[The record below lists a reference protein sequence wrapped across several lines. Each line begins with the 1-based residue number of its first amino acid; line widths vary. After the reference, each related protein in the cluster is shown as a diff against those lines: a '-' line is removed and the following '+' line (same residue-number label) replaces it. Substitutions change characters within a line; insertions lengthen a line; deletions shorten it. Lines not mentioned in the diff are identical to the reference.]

1 VPPSDAGGY
10 HSRRMR
16 SKEAKRG
23 VGAAGLSATLA
34 QSIVTAT
41 LGVDV
46 KVVGGVV
53 TGAAASVAV

>member
-1 VPPSDAGGY
+1 
-10 HSRRMR
+10 MR